1 MKSAIKMH
9 FCVKKMIFAVTLLG
23 PKLACKVRKVYI
35 PYTYYDQKRDRENVV
50 WDAEEDMEIWNAK
63 L

>member
-1 MKSAIKMH
+1 
-9 FCVKKMIFAVTLLG
+9 MIFAVTLLG

-35 PYTYYDQKRDRENVV
+35 PYTYFDQKRDRENVV